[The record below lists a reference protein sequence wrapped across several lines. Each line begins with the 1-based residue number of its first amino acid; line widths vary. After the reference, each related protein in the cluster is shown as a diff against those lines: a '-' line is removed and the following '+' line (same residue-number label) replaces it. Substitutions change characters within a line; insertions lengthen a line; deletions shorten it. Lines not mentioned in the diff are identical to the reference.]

1 MKTAKTRQARKTKKI
16 DCAMQKIVFYG
27 KIFPE
32 ENERKKGKR
41 IIRRKFVLQEGRM
54 EKEKKIENSRRI
66 FTFFSYGLLMIVTD
80 KKQKDLEE

>member
-1 MKTAKTRQARKTKKI
+1 
-16 DCAMQKIVFYG
+16 MQKIVFYG

-32 ENERKKGKR
+32 ENERKKGKKKGKR

-66 FTFFSYGLLMIVTD
+66 FTFFSYGLLMIETD

>member
-32 ENERKKGKR
+32 ENERQKGKR

-66 FTFFSYGLLMIVTD
+66 FTFFSYGLLMIETD